1 MTETPDQSSPD
12 DQASRNGDEDLTS
25 KKSPNLLQVVG
36 SVLAAGFGVQSRKN
50 RERDFK
56 QGNLKTFVIAGI
68 IFTALFI
75 FTLYSAVSLILKWWQ

>member
-1 MTETPDQSSPD
+1 MNEKTNQSSPNTED
-12 DQASRNGDEDLTS
+12 EQTASN
-25 KKSPNLLQVVG
+25 KPPNFLQIVG

-68 IFTALFI
+68 IFTVLFI
-75 FTLYSAVSLILKWWQ
+75 FTLYSVVSLILK

>member
-1 MTETPDQSSPD
+1 MNGKSENP
-12 DQASRNGDEDLTS
+12 ASNTTNNDPAE
-25 KKSPNLLQVVG
+25 KKPSLLQVVG

-68 IFTALFI
+68 IFTVLFI
-75 FTLYSAVSLILKWWQ
+75 FTVYSVVSLVLK